1 MNCIPSSIEK
11 LARELNKLPGMGNK
25 SATRL
30 AFHIVDMHSD
40 SVESLSENIVEAKK
54 NTRICSKCFGYSENS
69 DECAICQNPNRDASM
84 ICVVEKP
91 QDVFTVERGGFR
103 GLYHVLHGVVAPLDG
118 VGPDNI
124 RIQELVDKI
133 KTNKIREIV
142 IALNPSVEGDAT
154 ALFISRELRG
164 LGVKMSRLARG
175 VPAGAS
181 IDYVD
186 DITLSRALEERQEI
200 VC

>member
-1 MNCIPSSIEK
+1 MNCIPSSIDK
-11 LARELNKLPGMGNK
+11 HARELNKLPGMGNK